1 MEKEDNLGDC
11 NTGCCSAKKN
21 KKTTVKTTKTKMEGE
36 KKGRLWMVVYIY
48 ESSLPHQ
55 RIVAPNHT
63 SSVPPIVVAGAL
75 DGIFPCPF
83 PRGGLVPCS
92 VGFID
97 MRDFRHER
105 IIGVGISEHRTD

>member
-11 NTGCCSAKKN
+11 NTGCCSAKKKQKN
-21 KKTTVKTTKTKMEGE
+21 YGKNHKNENGRG